1 MPVLILTAR
10 GGWSAKVA
18 GFDAG
23 ADDYVVKPFEI
34 EEVLARLRA
43 LIRRAAGVATSELRC
58 GPLVLDTRTGQ
69 VAVDGEQIRLT
80 AQEYRLLSYLL
91 HHRGR
96 IVSSTE
102 LVEHLYEQRSE
113 EHTSELQSLMRIS

>member
-58 GPLVLDTRTGQ
+58 GPLVLDTRTGP

-80 AQEYRLLSYLL
+80 AQEYRLLSSPLPPP
-91 HHRGR
+91 GR
-96 IVSSTE
+96 IVTPP
-102 LVEHLYEQRSE
+102 HLIQQPY
-113 EHTSELQSLMRIS
+113 

>member
-1 MPVLILTAR
+1 MDGATVLKQWRAAGRNMPVLILTAR

-58 GPLVLDTRTGQ
+58 GPLVRDTRTGP
-69 VAVDGEQIRLT
+69 VAVEGEPARL
-80 AQEYRLLSYLL
+80 
-91 HHRGR
+91 
-96 IVSSTE
+96 
-102 LVEHLYEQRSE
+102 RSAE
-113 EHTSELQSLMRIS
+113 SRVGKEC